1 MYPQMQPGAPMGGAP
16 VQVSQIQS
24 TVPPLLDANGNPIP
38 VPQGQAQPGTTT
50 TTTTYIIYL
59 GFFYQ

>member
-1 MYPQMQPGAPMGGAP
+1 MGGAP

-50 TTTTYIIYL
+50 TTTTYIIYQQPNP
-59 GFFYQ
+59 YAQ